1 MDKTQQMLQKIDR
14 IAQLQNEINQSAPRL
29 ARVTQEQESA
39 VQVAVRAA
47 EAKSQQELVLDEA
60 QATNA
65 YVNKMVTYADK
76 KLGELPKAQHLENMI
91 EAFEIMAKT
100 LRVKK
105 TALDADEVAREKLKV
120 KGREE
125 DLLKVKEKQIAK
137 YKGGVENYLANIR
150 SARVG
155 AA

>member
-1 MDKTQQMLQKIDR
+1 
-14 IAQLQNEINQSAPRL
+14 
-29 ARVTQEQESA
+29 
-39 VQVAVRAA
+39 
-47 EAKSQQELVLDEA
+47 
-60 QATNA
+60 
-65 YVNKMVTYADK
+65 
-76 KLGELPKAQHLENMI
+76 
-91 EAFEIMAKT
+91 MAKT

-120 KGREE
+120 QGREE

-155 AA
+155 AAGVYGAAAAAAGLLGVAGAQDGGYD